1 MAILVFFSSFWRT
14 FIFNKNKKYIVI
26 IYSYKTWG
34 IQLHD
39 QYAIIFTQEHKIC
52 CSSFCTKLREHVIYP
67 INQ

>member
-14 FIFNKNKKYIVI
+14 FIFNKKKKYIVI